1 MSTKIEQAVENFK
14 NGFNCSQAVLD
25 TYCEQFGLDRET
37 AFKIAE
43 GFGSGMR
50 MGEVCG
56 VVTAAFMIIGLKYG
70 NADATD
76 KESKKKTHSLIK
88 DFTKEFK
95 SQNGSVICKDLAGDK
110 SLCAKLVQN
119 AAKIL
124 EEIDSH

>member
-1 MSTKIEQAVENFK
+1 
-14 NGFNCSQAVLD
+14 
-25 TYCEQFGLDRET
+25 
-37 AFKIAE
+37 
-43 GFGSGMR
+43 

-56 VVTAAFMIIGLKYG
+56 AVTAAFMIIGLKHG

-88 DFTKEFK
+88 DFTKKFK

-110 SLCAKLVQN
+110 YLCAKLVQN
-119 AAKIL
+119 ATKIL

>member
-1 MSTKIEQAVENFK
+1 MTI
-14 NGFNCSQAVLD
+14 
-25 TYCEQFGLDRET
+25 
-37 AFKIAE
+37 
-43 GFGSGMR
+43 
-50 MGEVCG
+50 
-56 VVTAAFMIIGLKYG
+56 KYG